1 MKFSPCSL
9 LGHRWWITEHVD
21 PIVGKFKLK
30 DEVHPLSEHRFGWLG
45 YVSVWEGNPRKLI
58 PTPLAGCR
66 AKCDRCG
73 TEVNDILPTESIRKL
88 EQPVLLVSR
97 SET

>member
-1 MKFSPCSL
+1 MKFSLCSL
-9 LGHRWWITEHVD
+9 WGHRWWITEHVD
-21 PIVGKFKLK
+21 PIVGKYKLK
-30 DEVHPLSEHRFGWLG
+30 DEVHPLSEHRVGLLG
-45 YVSVWEGNPRKLI
+45 YLWEYECEPEKFI

-73 TEVNDILPTESIRKL
+73 TEVNDIHPSESIRKL